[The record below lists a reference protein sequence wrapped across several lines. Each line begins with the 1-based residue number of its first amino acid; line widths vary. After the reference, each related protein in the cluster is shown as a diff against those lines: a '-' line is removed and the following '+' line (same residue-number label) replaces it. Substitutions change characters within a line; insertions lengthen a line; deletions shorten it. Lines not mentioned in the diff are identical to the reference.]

1 MRVRRTTFV
10 LAICAG
16 AAPLAAQNSQC
27 AGLPTTQ
34 NARQSCDA
42 AIDLT
47 RAYHPLAGLLVS
59 GGNAVLGSGATLGG
73 LGKFAFMLRVNA
85 TRAVIPN
92 LAVDANNNVTKSDD
106 VLAPAPV
113 LEAAVGLFRGL
124 PGGMLSVDALGAAQF
139 VPNEKLAS
147 DIRVDPGAPRIGP
160 LSVGLG
166 FGARVGLLGEGV
178 LRPGISASVMRRG
191 IPRVGFGDLA
201 AGDDI
206 AADVDLH
213 ATNLRLVASK
223 RFAVVTLA
231 AGGGW
236 SKYTGTAL
244 ASFRNPLTGLAENVS
259 VDLSQS
265 RTVAFLDA
273 GLDLK
278 VIKMIG
284 EIGRQSGSDQHL
296 ITNFQGYDDT
306 KGTTFYSV
314 GLRFGF

>member
-1 MRVRRTTFV
+1 
-10 LAICAG
+10 
-16 AAPLAAQNSQC
+16 
-27 AGLPTTQ
+27 
-34 NARQSCDA
+34 
-42 AIDLT
+42 
-47 RAYHPLAGLLVS
+47 
-59 GGNAVLGSGATLGG
+59 
-73 LGKFAFMLRVNA
+73 
-85 TRAVIPN
+85 
-92 LAVDANNNVTKSDD
+92 DANNNVTKSRD

-124 PGGMLSVDALGAAQF
+124 PGGILAVDALGAAQL
-139 VPNEKLAS
+139 VPNEKLAK
-147 DIRVDPGAPRIGP
+147 DIRVDSGAPRIGP
-160 LSVGLG
+160 LSLGLG
-166 FGARVGLLGEGV
+166 FGVRVGLLGEGV
-178 LRPGISASVMRRG
+178 VRPGIAASIMRRG
-191 IPRVGFGDLA
+191 IPRVGFGNLA

-213 ATNLRLVASK
+213 ATTLRLVASK
-223 RFAVVTLA
+223 RFAVLIVA
-231 AGGGW
+231 VGGGW

-244 ASFRNPLTGLAENVS
+244 ASFRNPVTSLAENIS
-259 VDLSQS
+259 VDLSQT

-278 VIKMIG
+278 VIKVIG